1 MKTQCTSFRPL
12 SCSSRSSDGARAQ
25 GDLIEYTGFLNVTI
39 RGKFVRLEALTV
51 RRAETTGRLPIALIA
66 HAKPTTQAQM
76 GDHHVQNYVNQA
88 RDLARRGWLAVI
100 VMRRGFG
107 ASDGPQPV
115 PVSCASTSLLE
126 RFDADADD
134 LAATLSA
141 IAQRSY
147 ADPTRII
154 AIGVSGGG
162 AAVTALSARNPPG
175 LAAVINVSGG
185 LRFESCSREDVLAS
199 AFRTYGARSR
209 VPSLWVYARN
219 DSFFGPLLV
228 ERMRAAFLEGGGDA
242 KLVMLEPQGTD
253 GHQIFVTGA
262 GRMKWLQ
269 EEMDSF
275 LRFLKLPTWTPADV
289 NALMQNLGTNPSRG
303 FVER

>member
-1 MKTQCTSFRPL
+1 MHLIPAFVL
-12 SCSSRSSDGARAQ
+12 LFALLVADGARAQ

-147 ADPTRII
+147 AEITRSAFCPT
-154 AIGVSGGG
+154 SPLCFPGGSLTRCHRFVNSKVFEWRPRSVLMGPG
-162 AAVTALSARNPPG
+162 AASPVFGCTPGMTVSSGRCWSSACVR
-175 LAAVINVSGG
+175 
-185 LRFESCSREDVLAS
+185 
-199 AFRTYGARSR
+199 RS
-209 VPSLWVYARN
+209 L
-219 DSFFGPLLV
+219 
-228 ERMRAAFLEGGGDA
+228 RAAA
-242 KLVMLEPQGTD
+242 
-253 GHQIFVTGA
+253 
-262 GRMKWLQ
+262 
-269 EEMDSF
+269 
-275 LRFLKLPTWTPADV
+275 TP
-289 NALMQNLGTNPSRG
+289 SW
-303 FVER
+303 